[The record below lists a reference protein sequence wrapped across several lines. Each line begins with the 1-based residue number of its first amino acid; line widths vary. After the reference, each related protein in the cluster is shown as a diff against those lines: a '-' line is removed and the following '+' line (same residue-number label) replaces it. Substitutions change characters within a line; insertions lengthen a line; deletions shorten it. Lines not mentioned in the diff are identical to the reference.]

1 MSANQEAKKEIVK
14 EIKSKLQ
21 NAQSAVVVDYRGL
34 SVEEV
39 NALRKLMRDANV
51 EYKIYKNTLMN
62 LAIKGSDFEELAQV
76 LEGPSAFAF
85 GYDDAVA
92 PARVL
97 NGFMKQTKKMEF
109 KAGVVEGKFFD
120 VEGIKAIAGLPSREE
135 LIGKFLGSIKSP
147 VANFAYL
154 LKAIIDNPDCLA
166 GSAEEAES
174 KAEDKTAEDTGA
186 AAGETVQTE
195 AKGQSEEK
203 TEDTEENKETE
214 NDN

>member
-1 MSANQEAKKEIVK
+1 MSANLEAKKEVVE

-39 NALRKLMRDANV
+39 NTLRKLMREANV

-62 LAIKGSDFEELAQV
+62 LAIKGSDFEKLTQV

-97 NGFMKQTKKMEF
+97 NGFMKKTKKMEF

-147 VANFAYL
+147 VSSFAYL

-166 GSAEEAES
+166 NSKEEES
-174 KAEDKTAEDTGA
+174 KAEDKLEDSSDATAEKDK
-186 AAGETVQTE
+186 TE
-195 AKGQSEEK
+195 EKDQSKEK
-203 TEDTEENKETE
+203 TEDNTEENKETE
-214 NDN
+214 NNN

>member
-1 MSANQEAKKEIVK
+1 MSANQEAKKVVVE

-21 NAQSAVVVDYRGL
+21 KAQSAVVVDYRGL

-39 NALRKLMRDANV
+39 NALRRLMRESNV
-51 EYKIYKNTLMN
+51 EYKIYKNTLVN
-62 LAIKGSDFEELAQV
+62 LAVQGSDFEELSKV

-85 GYDDAVA
+85 GYDDAIA

-109 KAGVVEGKFFD
+109 KAGIVEGKFFD
-120 VEGIKAIAGLPSREE
+120 NEGIMAIAGLPSREG

-154 LKAIIDNPDCLA
+154 LQAIVDNPDCLSK
-166 GSAEEAES
+166 SAVDAEPTVENKVEAE
-174 KAEDKTAEDTGA
+174 A
-186 AAGETVQTE
+186 V
-195 AKGQSEEK
+195 
-203 TEDTEENKETE
+203 EENKSEDKVETQEKQETE
-214 NDN
+214 SDN